1 MSDVPSVGVQEEW
14 TEGPVRPLRW
24 ELRAPLRL
32 GGGAGKGRKKL
43 SGPPAQE
50 CNAGAVGGLRVFI
63 EHLLHVRG
71 APGPEVRGLK
81 KTQKSP
87 LSWGP
92 WKEGRV
98 GNRRDE

>member
-1 MSDVPSVGVQEEW
+1 M
-14 TEGPVRPLRW
+14 
-24 ELRAPLRL
+24 
-32 GGGAGKGRKKL
+32 
-43 SGPPAQE
+43 
-50 CNAGAVGGLRVFI
+50 AVGGFRVFI